1 MAEHISG
8 GCGKGPSTSFHSVQD
23 DESSMTFL
31 KQYTGKTFWYVLGG
45 LVALDIISFLTLHT
59 PAETVLFV
67 VAALGAIGLAFWKPE
82 YLFPI
87 ALAEIIATS
96 NGHSLGIE
104 LLGANIG
111 IRIMLFVVL
120 MLATLW
126 KIYKDKQNP
135 VPSAYRLPSALL
147 VLLLI
152 FSVLQGWL
160 LDYSLRDVYLDAN
173 GYLAIGYVLAA
184 WTWTRTTLDR
194 KHLLEAAGAGTLWIV
209 SKTLLLFF
217 AFGHLHPKTLDPLYL
232 WIRDT
237 RLGEITLQRAN
248 IYRVFLQ
255 SQWYL
260 VPALL
265 TSASYMLLGEQKRES
280 GVRILHMLTFAALIA
295 SLSRTFWLALAVA
308 AFGFVLYVIWK
319 RGIMRILSRAGGLG
333 ATKVA
338 SIALLW
344 ILIAVPIFQTVGTDI
359 FGGLL
364 RDRATGTSDAA
375 LDSRAQLLHPMI
387 EAVEQA
393 PLAGHGLGKN
403 VTYETSDPRY
413 IDTHSTNIVSTY
425 AFEWGWLDILVK
437 FGLVGLFILTVLL
450 GLLTLDLWRA
460 AHTDK
465 AHAWLYLALLASLVA
480 LVVAHGFSPYLNHP
494 IGWGMIALIAAL
506 IPRTAFTATQ
516 PVDKASSIGVL
527 KSQPSIAT
535 RK

>member
-1 MAEHISG
+1 
-8 GCGKGPSTSFHSVQD
+8 
-23 DESSMTFL
+23 MTFL

-45 LVALDIISFLTLHT
+45 LIALDVVSFLTLHT
-59 PAETVLFV
+59 TAETVLFAFV
-67 VAALGAIGLAFWKPE
+67 TVAAIGLAFWRPE

-111 IRIMLFVVL
+111 IRIMLFAVL
-120 MLATLW
+120 MFATLW
-126 KIYKDKQNP
+126 KIYRDRQNP
-135 VPSAYRLPSALL
+135 IPNGYRLPSALL
-147 VLLLI
+147 ILLLV

-160 LDYSLRDVYLDAN
+160 SDYSLRDVYLDAN

-184 WTWTRTTLDR
+184 WTWTRTTVDR
-194 KHLLEAAGAGTLWIV
+194 KRLLEAVGAGTLWIV

-248 IYRVFLQ
+248 VYRIFLQ

-265 TSASYMLLGEQKRES
+265 ASASYMLLGEKKRES
-280 GVRILHMLTFAALIA
+280 EVRILHMLTFAALIA
-295 SLSRTFWLALAVA
+295 SLSRTFWLALALA
-308 AFGFVLYVIWK
+308 AICIVVYVIWK
-319 RGIMRILSRAGGLG
+319 RGILRILSRAGGLG
-333 ATKVA
+333 LTKVA

-387 EAVEQA
+387 EAIEQA

-403 VTYETSDPRY
+403 VTYKTSDPRY
-413 IDTHSTNIVSTY
+413 IDTHDTNIVSTY

-437 FGLVGLFILTVLL
+437 FGLVGLFIIAVLL
-450 GLLTLDLWRA
+450 GLLGLDLWKA
-460 AHTDK
+460 TKTDSTRTWLYIALLGSLIALII
-465 AHAWLYLALLASLVA
+465 AHA
-480 LVVAHGFSPYLNHP
+480 FSPYLNHP
-494 IGWGMIALIAAL
+494 IGWGMVALIVAL
-506 IPRTAFTATQ
+506 VPRRSSKATASI
-516 PVDKASSIGVL
+516 DKSPSVGVL